1 MEVKEGQMEIEYD
14 EESNCLIRIREMRIP
29 PHSEVL
35 ISFGVR
41 KILLPFEDYPNDPN
55 RGFNIP

>member
-1 MEVKEGQMEIEYD
+1 MLKYD
-14 EESNCLIRIREMRIP
+14 SESNLIIAITNLSIP
-29 PHSEVL
+29 PQTEIV

-41 KILLPFEDYPNDPN
+41 KILMPFEDYPNDPN